1 MKIFNWSALECQR
14 APGSHSRF
22 RTRPQ
27 LAPILLGIGAALIL
41 CGQFYAAPPA
51 PDTKADLVL
60 FDFGDA
66 KDKQIREAAIARFNK
81 RYPNVKVVD
90 QFNPITSWSDYLDK
104 LLTLSVSGKAPD
116 LIHIATEGVQL
127 GVQKRLLRPLNEFA
141 ENDSAAK
148 ESLSDSDPALVKSV
162 TIDNKFYLLPVAW
175 NNMMIYYNT
184 RVFEEAGIPRP
195 GNDWTWE
202 DFLEI
207 AKKLTSGSGPQK
219 RFGFGIPYF
228 NFGLTPFWYS
238 AGTSV
243 LKDDLKEANLDDP
256 KFLEAVKFL
265 HSLVYEHS
273 VSPDP
278 ANTDPNAVFQLFAA
292 GKIAMTGGGHWP
304 MQFFASNNFKDF
316 DVLPWP
322 KKASKSTVFGV
333 DGWGISPKTKNPE
346 LAWELLKELAGVES
360 QRQAA
365 GSGVAIPARRS
376 VAESEEFLKQPASAK
391 LFYESLSYAQP
402 VQAPRNYSDVERIF
416 MRHLGTVM
424 ANEVTPEN
432 ALKEAQAELSAAMES
447 AR

>member
-1 MKIFNWSALECQR
+1 MTMFHSSESAVSKCQIR
-14 APGSHSRF
+14 GL
-22 RTRPQ
+22 RP
-27 LAPILLGIGAALIL
+27 LLRPLLCLGAALTVSGSIS
-41 CGQFYAAPPA
+41 AAPPA
-51 PDTKADLVL
+51 PDTKANLVL

-66 KDKQIREAAIARFNK
+66 KDKQIREAAIARFNQ

-127 GVQKRLLRPLNEFA
+127 GVHKKLLRPLNEFA
-141 ENDSAAK
+141 EGDAAAK
-148 ESLSDSDPALVKSV
+148 EAFSDTDPALVKSV
-162 TIDNKFYLLPVAW
+162 TVGDKFYLIPVAW

-184 RVFEEAGIPRP
+184 RVFEEAGIKRP
-195 GNDWTWE
+195 SDDWTWE
-202 DFLEI
+202 EFLEI

-238 AGTSV
+238 AGTSI
-243 LKDDLKEANLDDP
+243 LKNNLTEPNLDDP

-265 HSLVYEHS
+265 HSLVHQHA

-304 MQFFASNNFKDF
+304 MQFFAANNFKDF

-322 KKASKSTVFGV
+322 KKVSKATVFGV
-333 DGWGISPKTKNPE
+333 DGWGISPKTKNTD
-346 LAWELLKELAGVES
+346 LAWELLKELASAES

-376 VAESEEFLKQPASAK
+376 VAETEEFLKQPASAK

-402 VQAPRNYSDVERIF
+402 VQAPANYSDVERIF

-424 ANEVTPEN
+424 ANEATPED
-432 ALKEAQAELSAAMES
+432 ALKKAQAELSEAMES
-447 AR
+447 VR

>member
-1 MKIFNWSALECQR
+1 MF
-14 APGSHSRF
+14 HSPK
-22 RTRPQ
+22 T
-27 LAPILLGIGAALIL
+27 PILTCRPRTLPRLRRPFLFIGAALAL
-41 CGQFYAAPPA
+41 SGSVFAAAPS

-127 GVQKRLLRPLNEFA
+127 GVKKRLLRSLNEFA
-141 ENDSAAK
+141 DADSAA
-148 ESLSDSDPALVKSV
+148 EEALSDSDPALVKSV
-162 TIDNKFYLLPVAW
+162 TVDGKFYLLPAAW

-195 GNDWTWE
+195 SNDWTWE
-202 DFLEI
+202 EFLEV

-238 AGTSV
+238 AGTSI
-243 LKDDLKEANLDDP
+243 LKNDLTQANLDDP

-265 HSLVYEHS
+265 RSLVHEHT

-304 MQFFASNNFKDF
+304 MQFFAANNFKDF

-322 KKASKSTVFGV
+322 KNVAKSTVFGV

-346 LAWELLKELAGVES
+346 LAWELLKELVSAES

-376 VAESEEFLKQPASAK
+376 VAETEEFLKQPASAK

-402 VQAPRNYSDVERIF
+402 VQAPPNYSDVERIF

-424 ANEVTPEN
+424 ANEATPED
-432 ALKEAQAELSAAMES
+432 ALKEAQAELSEAMES
-447 AR
+447 AQ

>member
-1 MKIFNWSALECQR
+1 MIMFHLSPSSPSSGSPAGLRALWPWRQ
-14 APGSHSRF
+14 S
-22 RTRPQ
+22 
-27 LAPILLGIGAALIL
+27 LLSIGAALSL
-41 CGQFYAAPPA
+41 SGTVYPAPPA

-127 GVQKRLLRPLNEFA
+127 GVNKRLLRPLNEFA
-141 ENDSAAK
+141 ENDPAAK
-148 ESLSDSDPALVKSV
+148 ESLSDTDPALVKSV
-162 TIDNKFYLLPVAW
+162 TVEDKFYLLPVSW

-195 GNDWTWE
+195 SNDWTWE
-202 DFLEI
+202 EFLEI

-228 NFGLTPFWYS
+228 NFGVTPFWYS
-238 AGTSV
+238 AGTSI
-243 LKDDLKEANLDDP
+243 LKSDLREANLDDP
-256 KFLEAVKFL
+256 KFLDAVKFL
-265 HSLVYEHS
+265 HALVHEDG

-304 MQFFASNNFKDF
+304 MQFFAANNFKDF

-322 KKASKSTVFGV
+322 KKASRSTVFGV

-346 LAWELLKELAGVES
+346 LAWELLKELASAES
-360 QRQAA
+360 QHQAA

-376 VAESEEFLKQPASAK
+376 VAESEEFLKQPANAK

-402 VQAPRNYSDVERIF
+402 VQAPKNYSDVERIF

-432 ALKEAQAELSAAMES
+432 ALKEAQSELSEAMES

>member
-1 MKIFNWSALECQR
+1 MTMFHSSESVVLKCQTRAL
-14 APGSHSRF
+14 
-22 RTRPQ
+22 RPM
-27 LAPILLGIGAALIL
+27 LRSLLCLGAALALSGNIS
-41 CGQFYAAPPA
+41 AAPPA
-51 PDTKADLVL
+51 PDTKANLVL

-127 GVQKRLLRPLNEFA
+127 GVHKKLLRPLNEFA
-141 ENDSAAK
+141 EGDAAAK
-148 ESLSDSDPALVKSV
+148 EALSDTDPALVKSV
-162 TIDNKFYLLPVAW
+162 TVGDKSYLMPVAW

-184 RVFEEAGIPRP
+184 RVFEEAGIKPP
-195 GNDWTWE
+195 SDDWTWE
-202 DFLEI
+202 EFLEI

-238 AGTSV
+238 AGTSI
-243 LKDDLKEANLDDP
+243 LKNNLTEANLDDP

-265 HSLVYEHS
+265 HSLVHEHA

-304 MQFFASNNFKDF
+304 MQFFAANNFKDF

-322 KKASKSTVFGV
+322 KKAAKATVFGV
-333 DGWGISPKTKNPE
+333 DGWGISPKTKNAD
-346 LAWELLKELAGVES
+346 LAWELLKELASAES

-376 VAESEEFLKQPASAK
+376 VAETEEFLKQPASAK

-402 VQAPRNYSDVERIF
+402 VQAPPNYSDVERIF

-424 ANEVTPEN
+424 ANEATPED
-432 ALKEAQAELSAAMES
+432 ALKKAQAELSEAMQG
-447 AR
+447 AQ

>member
-1 MKIFNWSALECQR
+1 MFHSSDSAVLKCQVR
-14 APGSHSRF
+14 AL
-22 RTRPQ
+22 RPM
-27 LAPILLGIGAALIL
+27 LLPLFCIGAALTLSGSIS
-41 CGQFYAAPPA
+41 AAPPA
-51 PDTKADLVL
+51 PDTKANLVL

-127 GVQKRLLRPLNEFA
+127 GVHKKLLRPLNEFA
-141 ENDSAAK
+141 EGDAAAK
-148 ESLSDSDPALVKSV
+148 EALSDTDPTLVKSV
-162 TIDNKFYLLPVAW
+162 SVGDKFYLLPVAW

-184 RVFEEAGIPRP
+184 RVFEEAGIKRP
-195 GNDWTWE
+195 SDDWTWE
-202 DFLEI
+202 EFLEI

-238 AGTSV
+238 AGTSI
-243 LKDDLKEANLDDP
+243 LKNNLTEPNLDDP
-256 KFLEAVKFL
+256 KFLEAMKFL
-265 HSLVYEHS
+265 HSLVHEHA

-304 MQFFASNNFKDF
+304 MQFFAANNFKDF

-322 KKASKSTVFGV
+322 KKAAKATVFGV
-333 DGWGISPKTKNPE
+333 DGWGISPKTKNVD
-346 LAWELLKELAGVES
+346 LAWELLKELASAES

-376 VAESEEFLKQPASAK
+376 VAETEEFLKQPASAK

-402 VQAPRNYSDVERIF
+402 VQAPSNYSDVERIF

-424 ANEVTPEN
+424 ANEATPED
-432 ALKEAQAELSAAMES
+432 ALKKAQAELSEAMEG
-447 AR
+447 AQ